1 MNIMAL
7 RMLVK
12 DLLILF
18 KHVMKVSST
27 CLVSKSINIPFLML
41 NTQLEH
47 YFEMSKVDASE
58 ALRLYRHFCKQTERV
73 VEFLGV
79 AKKLQNLLNVPDSKP

>member
-1 MNIMAL
+1 MRVL
-7 RMLVK
+7 
-12 DLLILF
+12 
-18 KHVMKVSST
+18 ST
-27 CLVSKSINIPFLML
+27 YLVSESISIPFFML

-47 YFEMSKVDASE
+47 YFEMSKVDATE

-79 AKKLQNLLNVPDSKP
+79 AKKLQNLLNVPVPNLKHVRLSLIPIRLSSNP